1 MPELTNDQKSKI
13 YNEGVSAGKKHS
25 VPSSNTIKFMA
36 KMDTEINYIKDELK
50 SQSEKIENLPT
61 KTDLALAIAQS
72 QKNTCDYVFEQSD
85 KKYAGKLIEKVVYV
99 ITGAGGLWIINN
111 LLELI

>member
-25 VPSSNTIKFMA
+25 NPSSNTIKFMA
-36 KMDTEINYIKDELK
+36 TMSTEIKYIKDELK
-50 SQSEKIENLPT
+50 SQSGKIKNLPT
-61 KTDLALAIAQS
+61 KTDLALAIAES
-72 QKNTCDYVFEQSD
+72 QKNTCNYIFEQSD
-85 KKYAGKLIEKVVYV
+85 KKYAGKLTEKVVYV

-111 LLELI
+111 LLELL